1 MKRLKPIT
9 MATSAWEDCVSLCKY
24 TLKRVLIALTVP
36 GKKYTIS
43 VKKQATVDRSS
54 PASRVVTIERADVT
68 GFDFTLFR
76 KSPAVEIAGIVKTNQ
91 PTALSLMK
99 VELYG
104 DDKTSPVKTIQLGP
118 QAYFEFA
125 GLEARDYFVRVR
137 SASESSAWI
146 LTPAGKHSQSDL
158 KILRIIICYVIR
170 LLSITHVPILIFR
183 ALQSNMLRPKLLRT
197 TRASAWIWSWM
208 PQLTS

>member
-1 MKRLKPIT
+1 LRGL
-9 MATSAWEDCVSLCKY
+9 L
-24 TLKRVLIALTVP
+24 P

-54 PASRVVTIERADVT
+54 PASRVVTIERADVS

-76 KSPAVEIAGIVKTNQ
+76 KSPAVEIAGVVKTNQ

-118 QAYFEFA
+118 QPYFEFA

-146 LTPAGKHSQSDL
+146 LTPAEQYVKAEAFENNSRISVNLVVDATANLAAEEVISGSYYAVTLTLIGIFIAYNYKTVSKLYARYIRGENEVKVSSNGSSDW
-158 KILRIIICYVIR
+158 
-170 LLSITHVPILIFR
+170 LSH
-183 ALQSNMLRPKLLRT
+183 LQKKKKNK
-197 TRASAWIWSWM
+197 
-208 PQLTS
+208 